1 MKILISVDIE
11 GIAGVVHPEQ
21 TRPGNAEFERARRLM
36 TGEANAAIRGAF
48 AGGATAVIVSDSHGA
63 FRNRLADALDPRAEL
78 LLGKP
83 RELGMMAGV
92 EQDCAGAFLVGWH
105 SRAGTPGVLAHTIS
119 GFAFARVWMNGA
131 ETGEA
136 GLYGAL
142 AAEFGVPVALYSG
155 DDAFV
160 AETAPHFPGAVGIV
174 VKRAH
179 GNRVATSLSPSAAC
193 AAIEAG
199 AAQAAARAGDLAV
212 RPIASPI
219 TLRVDATSVA
229 LADLFAMLPIVQR
242 RGATSVEFGSPTMRH
257 AIRVLNSLS
266 AMSFMLR

>member
-11 GIAGVVHPEQ
+11 GVAGVVHPEQ
-21 TRPGNAEFERARRLM
+21 TQPGNPEYERARRLM

-48 AGGATAVIVSDSHGA
+48 EGGATACIVNDSHGG
-63 FRNRLADALDPRAEL
+63 FRNLLPEELDPRAEL

-92 EQDCAGAFLVGWH
+92 DEACTAVFLVGWH
-105 SRAGTPGVLAHTIS
+105 GRAGSAGVLAHTIS
-119 GFAFARVWMNGA
+119 GFAFARVTVNGSDV
-131 ETGEA
+131 GEA

-142 AAEFGVPVALYSG
+142 AAEFAVPVAFYSG

-160 AETAPHFPGAVGIV
+160 AETAPLFAGAVGV
-174 VKRAH
+174 AVKRAH
-179 GNRVATSLSPSAAC
+179 GSRVATSLSPALAC

-199 AAQAAARAGDLAV
+199 AAQAGARAPSLKLKPA
-212 RPIASPI
+212 ISPL
-219 TLRVDATSVA
+219 TVRVDATTVA
-229 LADLFAMLPIVQR
+229 LTDLFAMLPLVRRTGVQ
-242 RGATSVEFGSPTMRH
+242 SVEFTSPSMRH
-257 AIRVLNSLS
+257 AVRVLNSLS